1 VDFAQLAHRLCQSA
15 TAAPTVVAERTQRGF
30 LMRFRPS
37 LLLLAGA
44 TAAALVGTAG
54 PASASP
60 AGSYPHGPRITVL
73 DRTVVAPYQ
82 LASAHG
88 TVYVADGG
96 TSTVSRLTHHGLVP
110 VAHGPQPGEVA
121 GVAVNGRGDLAY
133 TSTDYTTGATALTIK
148 PRYGATVVADLATF
162 ERIHNPDQRVR
173 YGIDNPTP
181 CQVKAFE
188 PLGGASSTGGVDSH
202 PYSVAALPG
211 GAWVV
216 GDAGGNDLLRVDRH
230 GRISVLS
237 VLPRQ
242 PVTIT
247 AAQAAALGLP
257 DCVVG
262 AVYNFEP
269 VPTDVEVAANGRL
282 VVSLLPGGPED
293 PSLGARGAVVSVNPR
308 TGRAYWVAGGFAGA
322 TNVALGSHGRIFVS
336 ELFGGRISVIDHG
349 RVRPYVQ
356 LASPLGLT
364 WSHGVLYAGTAGP
377 TDAEG
382 NPTGPGTLVAIR

>member
-1 VDFAQLAHRLCQSA
+1 
-15 TAAPTVVAERTQRGF
+15 
-30 LMRFRPS
+30 MRFRPP
-37 LLLLAGA
+37 LLLLAAA
-44 TAAALVGTAG
+44 TAAAAVLAPAG
-54 PASASP
+54 PASATP
-60 AGSYPHGPRITVL
+60 ARHQPTITVL

-82 LASAHG
+82 LTTAHG
-88 TVYVADGG
+88 TLYVGDGG
-96 TSTVSRLTHHGLVP
+96 TSTVSRLTRHGLVA

-133 TSTDYTTGATALTIK
+133 TSTDYATGATALTIK
-148 PRYGATVVADLATF
+148 PRYGRTVVADLATF
-162 ERIHNPDQRVR
+162 ERTRNPDRR
-173 YGIDNPTP
+173 AHYGIDNPTP
-181 CQVKAFE
+181 CQVEAFA
-188 PLGGASSTGGVDSH
+188 PLGGASSTGQVDSH

-216 GDAGGNDLLRVDRH
+216 GDAGGNDLLKVDHR

-242 PVTIT
+242 PTTIT
-247 AAQAAALGLP
+247 ASGAAALGLP

-269 VPTDVEVAANGRL
+269 VPTDVEVAPNGRL

-308 TGRAYWVAGGFAGA
+308 TGHATRLAGGFAGA
-322 TNVALGSHGRIFVS
+322 TNIALGSHGRIFVS

-349 RVRPYVQ
+349 RVRPYVE
-356 LASPLGLT
+356 LAGPLGLT
-364 WSHGVLYAGTAGP
+364 WADGTLYAGTAGP
-377 TDAEG
+377 ADDEG
-382 NPTGPGTLVAIR
+382 NPTGPGTLVAIH

>member
-1 VDFAQLAHRLCQSA
+1 MRL
-15 TAAPTVVAERTQRGF
+15 
-30 LMRFRPS
+30 RPP
-37 LLLLAGA
+37 LLLLAA
-44 TAAALVGTAG
+44 ATTAAAVVATAG
-54 PASASP
+54 PAAAHP
-60 AGSYPHGPRITVL
+60 GPRQPHVTVL
-73 DRTVVAPYQ
+73 DRTVGAPFQ
-82 LASAHG
+82 LTTAHG
-88 TVYVADGG
+88 SLYVADGA
-96 TSTVSRLTHHGLVP
+96 TATVSKLTRHGLVA

-121 GVAVNGRGDLAY
+121 GVAVNGKGDLAY

-148 PRYGATVVADLATF
+148 PRHGKTVVADLATF
-162 ERIHNPDQRVR
+162 ERTRNPDRRVS
-173 YGIDNPTP
+173 YGIDHPTP
-181 CQVKAFE
+181 CQVEAFAS
-188 PLGGASSTGGVDSH
+188 LGGAKYTGLVDSH

-216 GDAGGNDLLRVDRH
+216 GDAGGNDLLKVDHR

-242 PVTIT
+242 PVRIS
-247 AAQAAALGLP
+247 ASGAAALGLP
-257 DCVVG
+257 DCVIG

-308 TGRAYWVAGGFAGA
+308 TGHATRLAGGFNGA
-322 TNVALGSHGRIFVS
+322 TNVALDGRGRIFVS
-336 ELFGGRISVIDHG
+336 ELFGGQISVIEHG

-356 LASPLGLT
+356 IASPLGLT
-364 WSHGVLYAGTAGP
+364 FARGTLYAGTLGP
-377 TDAEG
+377 TDGEG